1 MSEAGLLAAPT
12 AVGELHRDADGA
24 LHGWCWYPDQPM
36 LRATVDL
43 VRDREPVRAVR
54 ATRLRSEL
62 RERGMGDGHCG
73 FWFPQ
78 PPGIST
84 DGPRVVLEVRERR
97 LGLTIG
103 RIVVG
108 SYDAELEGRLG
119 AATTGVA
126 RVAAA
131 LDGLRPGPDAAVI
144 LGTLGRTLLHLAG
157 RPRGQR
163 GLGPPGLQA
172 CLQQV
177 AQIPV
182 ADLAWCARPR
192 LSVIVTA
199 TDDLPKLASRIKGA
213 AHVLRPADPE
223 FLLIDDGCVPLAA
236 LLPTRLRGLMLVR
249 VPAWSGRGAALN
261 AAAAAAR
268 GEILAIVRPGGPGLA
283 GMGGCSIDPGL
294 VGLDAGLVPG
304 LVAPGPL
311 RRNGLHCLIRRV
323 DLADMGGF
331 DPWADEAGMWA
342 DILQKAQALGLS
354 LSTWSTPQAAHLPE
368 RAG

>member
-1 MSEAGLLAAPT
+1 MSESGVLATPT
-12 AVGELHRDADGA
+12 AVGEFHRDPDGS

-43 VRDREPVRAVR
+43 VRDKEPVRAVR
-54 ATRLRSEL
+54 ASRPRSEL
-62 RERGMGDGHCG
+62 RDRGMGDGHYG

-78 PPGIST
+78 PPGVLA
-84 DGPRVVLEVRERR
+84 DGSRVVLEVRERR

-108 SYDAELEGRLG
+108 SHDAGREGQLSA
-119 AATTGVA
+119 AATGLA
-126 RVAAA
+126 RTAAA
-131 LDGLRPGPDAAVI
+131 LDGLRPGPNAAATF
-144 LGTLGRTLLHLAG
+144 GTLGRILLHLAG
-157 RPRGQR
+157 RPIGQR

-172 CLQQV
+172 CLQHV

-182 ADLAWCARPR
+182 ADLGWCARPR
-192 LSVIVTA
+192 ISVIVTA
-199 TDDLPKLASRIKGA
+199 RGDLDDLAGRIKGV
-213 AHVLRPADPE
+213 AHVLHSADPE
-223 FLLIDDGCVPLAA
+223 FLLVDDGSLPLAA

-249 VPAWSGRGAALN
+249 VPAWPGRGAALN

-268 GEILAIVRPGGPGLA
+268 GEILAIARPGGPGLA
-283 GMGGCSIDPGL
+283 GMDGASIDPGFI
-294 VGLDAGLVPG
+294 GLDAGLVPG

-311 RRNGLHCLIRRV
+311 RRNGLHCLIRRA

-354 LSTWSTPQAAHLPE
+354 LTTWSTPQAAQLPE